1 MAKRNK
7 AKEEVTEVSK
17 PEKVV
22 SNKEE
27 NEGGNDAVMQENE
40 KSPGVSSAQDYENN
54 ELNEQAVKTEEQ
66 VNTAPEKQPEQE
78 QPVEG
83 TVKLH
88 ILSDDRLNSLINK
101 ANELGITDVIQIIS
115 SDKYGQFYMVYR
127 A

>member
-1 MAKRNK
+1 MVKRNK

-40 KSPGVSSAQDYENN
+40 KSPDVSSAQNYEHNK
-54 ELNEQAVKTEEQ
+54 LNEQAVKIEEQ
-66 VNTAPEKQPEQE
+66 VNSAPEKQPEQE
-78 QPVEG
+78 QPVEE

-88 ILSDDRLNSLINK
+88 ILSDDRLNSLITK

-115 SDKYGQFYMVYR
+115 SDKYGQFYMIYR

>member
-40 KSPGVSSAQDYENN
+40 KSPEVSSAQDYENN
-54 ELNEQAVKTEEQ
+54 ESNEQAVKAEEQ

-88 ILSDDRLNSLINK
+88 ILSDDRLNSLITK

-115 SDKYGQFYMVYR
+115 SDKYGQFYMIYR

>member
-40 KSPGVSSAQDYENN
+40 KSHEVSSAQDYENN

>member
-17 PEKVV
+17 PKKVV

-40 KSPGVSSAQDYENN
+40 KSPEVSSAQDYENN
-54 ELNEQAVKTEEQ
+54 ELNEQSVKTEEQ

-115 SDKYGQFYMVYR
+115 SDKYGQFYMIYR

>member
-40 KSPGVSSAQDYENN
+40 KSPEVSSAQDYENN
-54 ELNEQAVKTEEQ
+54 ESNEQAVKTEEQ

-115 SDKYGQFYMVYR
+115 SDKYGQFYMIYR

>member
-7 AKEEVTEVSK
+7 AKEEVIEVSK

-27 NEGGNDAVMQENE
+27 NEGENDAVIQENE
-40 KSPGVSSAQDYENN
+40 KSPEVSSAQDYENN
-54 ELNEQAVKTEEQ
+54 ESNEQAVKTEEQ

-88 ILSDDRLNSLINK
+88 ILSDDRLNSLITK

-115 SDKYGQFYMVYR
+115 SDKYGQFYMIYR

>member
-17 PEKVV
+17 PEKVI

-40 KSPGVSSAQDYENN
+40 KSPEVSSAQDYENN
-54 ELNEQAVKTEEQ
+54 ESNEQAVKIEEQ

-78 QPVEG
+78 QPVEE

-88 ILSDDRLNSLINK
+88 ILSDDRLNSLITK

-115 SDKYGQFYMVYR
+115 SDKYGQFYMIYR

>member
-40 KSPGVSSAQDYENN
+40 KSPEVSSAQDYENN
-54 ELNEQAVKTEEQ
+54 ESNEQAVKTEEQ

-88 ILSDDRLNSLINK
+88 ILSDDRLNSLISK

-115 SDKYGQFYMVYR
+115 SDKYGQFYMIYR

>member
-17 PEKVV
+17 PEKVI

-27 NEGGNDAVMQENE
+27 NEGGNDVVMQENE
-40 KSPGVSSAQDYENN
+40 KSPEVSSAQDYENN
-54 ELNEQAVKTEEQ
+54 ESNEQAVKTEEQ
-66 VNTAPEKQPEQE
+66 VNDTPEKQPEQE

-88 ILSDDRLNSLINK
+88 ILSDDRLNSLITK

-115 SDKYGQFYMVYR
+115 SDKYGQFYMIYR

>member
-40 KSPGVSSAQDYENN
+40 KSPEVSSAQDYENN

>member
-1 MAKRNK
+1 
-7 AKEEVTEVSK
+7 
-17 PEKVV
+17 
-22 SNKEE
+22 
-27 NEGGNDAVMQENE
+27 
-40 KSPGVSSAQDYENN
+40 
-54 ELNEQAVKTEEQ
+54 

-88 ILSDDRLNSLINK
+88 ILSDDRLNSLITK

-115 SDKYGQFYMVYR
+115 SDKYGQFYMIYR

>member
-40 KSPGVSSAQDYENN
+40 KSPEVSSAQDYENN

-78 QPVEG
+78 QPVEE

-88 ILSDDRLNSLINK
+88 ILSDDRLNSLIAK

-115 SDKYGQFYMVYR
+115 SDKYGQFYMIYR

>member
-27 NEGGNDAVMQENE
+27 NEGGNNAVMQENE
-40 KSPGVSSAQDYENN
+40 KSPEVSSAQDYENN
-54 ELNEQAVKTEEQ
+54 ESNEQAVKIEEQ

-78 QPVEG
+78 QSVEG

-88 ILSDDRLNSLINK
+88 ILSDDRLNSLITK

-115 SDKYGQFYMVYR
+115 SDKYGQFYMIYR

>member
-17 PEKVV
+17 PKKVV

-27 NEGGNDAVMQENE
+27 NEGGNGAVMQENE
-40 KSPGVSSAQDYENN
+40 KSPKVSSVQDYENN
-54 ELNEQAVKTEEQ
+54 ELNEQVAETSVL
-66 VNTAPEKQPEQE
+66 PEKQCEQE
-78 QPVEG
+78 QPVER

-88 ILSDDRLNSLINK
+88 ILSDDRLNSLITK

-115 SDKYGQFYMVYR
+115 SDKYGQFYMIYR

>member
-7 AKEEVTEVSK
+7 AKEEVIEVSK

-27 NEGGNDAVMQENE
+27 NEGGNDAVKQENE
-40 KSPGVSSAQDYENN
+40 KSPEVSSAQDYENN
-54 ELNEQAVKTEEQ
+54 ESNEQAVKAEEQ
-66 VNTAPEKQPEQE
+66 VNAAPEKQPEQE

-88 ILSDDRLNSLINK
+88 ILSDDRLNSLITK

-115 SDKYGQFYMVYR
+115 SDKYGQFYMIYR

>member
-40 KSPGVSSAQDYENN
+40 KSPEVSSAHENN

-115 SDKYGQFYMVYR
+115 SDKYGQFYMIYR